1 MEELIRDRRRI
12 EIIISESELE
22 GRWLFYPD
30 GEQVEQ
36 SKSPIL
42 TPELR
47 KVFRNLCIRQP
58 LVSGEEETVISYQN
72 KDVKV
77 KINRYIDMVLSEI
90 IDFYAAKNPEKEAVA
105 DVYYGERLT
114 WRVLKERVDAFAKSL
129 IGLGLEKGDHVAI
142 IIDNSWEN
150 IVSKYAILKAGG
162 VVVNLNIHEKASVLE
177 TLLYRSDVKMVLL
190 RQGFKNREYMDLFY
204 EICPELKSSSPGNI
218 SCVRLPKLKTIIVTD
233 RNKPRACAWQFEQ
246 LLEDGKSIDD
256 IVLTERSCRILP
268 TDPASIIHTSGT
280 GGVPKGVIMRHAA
293 LIESA
298 YSHVQYLEI
307 REEDRF
313 CASPPM
319 FHSLGS
325 IGSVL
330 TTLLGGACLVCFSR
344 ANDETMFEILE
355 NEKCTVLCSV
365 PTIFIRLI
373 NTIKEKNWDC
383 SKLKIRVCTTA
394 GSACP
399 TYILREMKTVLGASS
414 VISMYGMTEA
424 GPGITS
430 TASDDS
436 MTTIE
441 TTVGYFWPG
450 IEWKIQ
456 DLTTGE
462 TLDFCRKGEICVK
475 GFSVMKEYYNNPEE
489 TVKAIDEDGWLHT
502 GDIGI
507 VSEDG
512 LVSLEGRC
520 KDLIIHG
527 GENISPKEVEEFLCN
542 YETIAEA
549 AVVGIPNE
557 EFGENVCAFV
567 TLKKGK
573 TLNLEEVRQWCLGKI
588 ATMKIP
594 QYIHVLD
601 EIPINA
607 TGKVAKSQ
615 LRELA
620 VALKNG

>member
-12 EIIISESELE
+12 EITISESELK
-22 GRWLFYPD
+22 GTWLFNQD
-30 GEQVEQ
+30 GEQIGFEE
-36 SKSPIL
+36 SPVL
-42 TPELR
+42 PPKLQ

-58 LVSGEEETVISYQN
+58 LVSGDEETVISYQD
-72 KDVKV
+72 KDVQV
-77 KINRYIDMVLSEI
+77 EIHRYIDMVLSEI
-90 IDFYAAKNPEKEAVA
+90 IDFYAAKNPEREVIA
-105 DVYYGERLT
+105 DTYYGERLT
-114 WRVLKERVDAFAKSL
+114 WKELKERVDAFAKAL
-129 IGLGLEKGDHVAI
+129 ISLGLEKGDHVAV

-204 EICPELKSSSPGNI
+204 EICPELKSSSPGNL
-218 SCVRLPKLKTIIVTD
+218 SCARLPKLKTIIVTD
-233 RNKPRACAWQFEQ
+233 RSKPRACAWQFEQ

-256 IVLTERSCRILP
+256 NVLTERSCQVLP
-268 TDPASIIHTSGT
+268 EDPASIIHTSGT
-280 GGVPKGVIMRHAA
+280 GGVPKGVIMKHAP

-307 REEDRF
+307 RETDRF
-313 CASPPM
+313 LASPPM

-330 TTLLGGACLVCFSR
+330 TTLLGGGCIICFSR
-344 ANDETMFEILE
+344 ADEEILFEILE
-355 NEKCTVLCSV
+355 EEKCTVLCSV

-373 NTIKEKNWDC
+373 NMIKEKKMDC
-383 SKLKIRVCTTA
+383 SRLQVRVCTTA

-436 MTTIE
+436 MHTIE

-450 IEWKIQ
+450 IKWKIQ

-462 TLDFCRKGEICVK
+462 SLDFCRKGEICVK

-489 TVKAIDEDGWLHT
+489 TAKAVDEDGWLHT

-527 GENISPKEVEEFLCN
+527 GENISPKEIEEFLCN
-542 YETIAEA
+542 YEAVMDA

-567 TLKKGK
+567 TLKAGY
-573 TLNLEEVRQWCLGKI
+573 TLDPEEVKTWCRGKI

-607 TGKVAKSQ
+607 MGKVAKSQ

-620 VALKNG
+620 VVLKNK